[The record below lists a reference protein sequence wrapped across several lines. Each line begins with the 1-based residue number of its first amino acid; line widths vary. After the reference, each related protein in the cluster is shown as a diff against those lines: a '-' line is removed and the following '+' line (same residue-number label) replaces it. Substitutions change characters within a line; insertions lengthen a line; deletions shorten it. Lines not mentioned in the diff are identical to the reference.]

1 MIDLSKRALLGI
13 GAVAIGAAGIAGV
26 FLISDDDDDE
36 EASAT
41 TTTTDELLDTTTSS
55 TTGVT
60 DTTTSTTA
68 PATTTTTRAAT
79 TTTAGA
85 ATTTTTRA
93 PTTTVV
99 VTACGTGKAAV
110 AFVAKDLTTDALS
123 SSFIPR
129 AVVDNGVSQPIEVAE
144 ITVEVVYPGNDVRT
158 VRFDT
163 AGTVIAPGTSA
174 GFDAAKI
181 TTAKQYDSARFTRF
195 TYFTQGQP
203 TACRVSAP

>member
-41 TTTTDELLDTTTSS
+41 TTTTDEFLDTTTSS

-68 PATTTTTRAAT
+68 AATTTTTRGSTTTTTRAAT
-79 TTTAGA
+79 TTTK
-85 ATTTTTRA
+85 A

-99 VTACGTGKAAV
+99 ATVCGTGKAGV
-110 AFVAKDLTTDALS
+110 AFVAKDLATDALS

-203 TACRVSAP
+203 TACRVSTP